1 MPGLASDLFRG
12 DTRLE
17 QCLVKDSAHVVRGDR
32 GPHVAKIQYAV
43 MVLEQGTISARE
55 LQQQLYGPDT
65 ASLVLAYKTRRK
77 IINFSYQSRPD
88 YIVGKMTI
96 RSLDTEM
103 LVFEARERVQTLRPK
118 PLHRL
123 R

>member
-1 MPGLASDLFRG
+1 MPGLVSDLFRG
-12 DTRLE
+12 DMRLE
-17 QCLVKDSAHVVRGDR
+17 RCLINDSAHVVRGDR
-32 GPHVAKIQYAV
+32 GPYVAKIQYAV
-43 MVLEQGTISARE
+43 MVLEGGTISAQE

-88 YIVGKMTI
+88 DIVGKMTI

-103 LVFEARERVQTLRPK
+103 LVFEARERMQTLRPK